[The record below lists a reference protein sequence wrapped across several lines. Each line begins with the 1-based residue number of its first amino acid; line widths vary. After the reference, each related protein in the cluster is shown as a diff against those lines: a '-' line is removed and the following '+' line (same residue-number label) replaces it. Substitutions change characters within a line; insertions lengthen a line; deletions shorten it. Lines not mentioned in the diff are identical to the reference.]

1 MIVVAAGR
9 GVRAGGTT
17 PKQFQEVA
25 GAPLVLHALRP
36 FLRHPAVGTV
46 VLVLP
51 TDQAAAPPA
60 WLAPLAGERLLL
72 AAGGATRADSTA
84 NGLRALP
91 AGAGVVLVHDGA
103 RPNPDPAVID
113 AIIAEA
119 RAGRGAIAA
128 IPVSDTIKEAD
139 AEGMIRRTV
148 PRDGLWRAQT
158 PQGFPRAMLE
168 AAFAARDPS
177 AADTDDAMLVE
188 RTGGAVRLV
197 PDSPRNLKVTT
208 AEDFTLA
215 ALLLG
220 GTR

>member
-1 MIVVAAGR
+1 
-9 GVRAGGTT
+9 
-17 PKQFQEVA
+17 
-25 GAPLVLHALRP
+25 
-36 FLRHPAVGTV
+36 
-46 VLVLP
+46 
-51 TDQAAAPPA
+51 
-60 WLAPLAGERLLL
+60 
-72 AAGGATRADSTA
+72 RADSTA

-197 PDSPRNLKVTT
+197 PDSPRNLKVTS